1 MHVKLIT
8 VLCLAFGFLALVQG
22 KSINKDNGRDDFY
35 LHFDIV
41 DKKYW
46 LHLEFLVEES
56 KENLKEEQNNS
67 MV

>member
-22 KSINKDNGRDDFY
+22 RSINQDNGRDDFY

-41 DKKYW
+41 DNK
-46 LHLEFLVEES
+46 
-56 KENLKEEQNNS
+56 
-67 MV
+67 